1 MYIHG
6 QRNLYLPCFG
16 RYINPIQS
24 NLVDKL
30 HQPGTYIGLI
40 VSDEFRGLPVPLD
53 IFSIFIAKVCRM

>member
-16 RYINPIQS
+16 RYINPVNPNS

-30 HQPGTYIGLI
+30 HQPGTYDCL
-40 VSDEFRGLPVPLD
+40 
-53 IFSIFIAKVCRM
+53 